1 MPRQRILTVDDD
13 ASVRRWIGALL
24 RRLDV
29 DVVEAGGGREALE
42 RAAEGRFDLI
52 LLDVRMPGMDGYAVA
67 DELAGRR
74 GGGDPGAPIIFL
86 TGSDAGAD
94 KLEAFERG
102 ATDYVVKPFE
112 PAELLARVKAVLRT
126 QALVEQLEAQATTD
140 RLTGLLNRQAL
151 AAELA
156 ACRGRLLEDPAAAF
170 AVLFLDLDRFKVV
183 NDSLGHPIGDHLLRH
198 VAGQLREALGQERGG
213 LGGAGGA
220 AASKHLIARNGGDEF
235 VVVLQGVGCVAE
247 CEALA
252 ERIRERVAQPV
263 ELGGYQ
269 LSVGVSLGIRF
280 VSDPTPEVPM
290 LLRDADTA
298 MYRAKGGGRG
308 CVAVFH
314 ESMHADAVARLRL
327 EHEIRAGIAAGQF
340 EVHYQPI
347 VCLETNRL
355 RALEAL
361 VRWNH
366 PTEGF
371 VGPDR
376 FIPVAEDSGLITDL
390 GDHVIELVCRQLAAW
405 IGRFGLER
413 VPVVNVNVSPRQLHG
428 ADVCASLAGWARRAG
443 VPLERIGVELTESTL
458 MRDPQRA
465 ARVLG
470 ELRALG
476 VSLSIDDFG
485 TGHSSMATLR
495 SFPFHTIKIDRAFVQ
510 SMALD
515 RSYGAVINAI
525 VTLAWNLNLKV
536 VAEGVETAGELAQ
549 LHALEVDMVQG
560 YLLSKPVPAAEVD
573 AMLRR
578 TDAPFCDPRRLLN
591 QAA

>member
-29 DVVEAGGGREALE
+29 DVVEAGSGREALE
-42 RAAEGRFDLI
+42 RAAAERFDLI
-52 LLDVRMPGMDGYAVA
+52 LLDVRMPELDGYAVA
-67 DELAGRR
+67 DELARR
-74 GGGDPGAPIIFL
+74 RAEGDPGTPIIFL

-151 AAELA
+151 AAELS
-156 ACRGRLLEDPAAAF
+156 ACRGRLLDDPGASF

-183 NDSLGHPIGDHLLRH
+183 NDSLGHPIGDQLLKH
-198 VAGQLREALGQERGG
+198 VAAQLRAALGVDTPPVGG
-213 LGGAGGA
+213 GPA
-220 AASKHLIARNGGDEF
+220 AKHLIARNGGDEF
-235 VVVLQGVGCVAE
+235 VVILQGVRDAAA

-252 ERIRERVAQPV
+252 ERIRERVARPV
-263 ELGGYQ
+263 ELGGYR
-269 LSVGVSLGIRF
+269 LAVGVSLGIRF
-280 VSDPTPEVPM
+280 VPDATPEVSM

-298 MYRAKGGGRG
+298 MYRAKAGGRG
-308 CVAVFH
+308 RVAVFH
-314 ESMHADAVARLRL
+314 ESMHAEAVARIRL

-347 VCLETNRL
+347 VSLKTNRL
-355 RALEAL
+355 ETLEAL

-371 VGPDR
+371 IGPDH

-405 IGRFGLER
+405 IGRFGVEG

-428 ADVCASLAGWARRAG
+428 ADVCATLCACRDRTG
-443 VPLERIGVELTESTL
+443 VPLHRVGVELTESTL
-458 MRDPQRA
+458 MQDPEAA
-465 ARVLG
+465 ARVLR

-476 VSLSIDDFG
+476 VRLSIDDFG

-495 SFPFHTIKIDRAFVQ
+495 SFPFDAIKIDRAFVQ

-515 RSYGAVINAI
+515 RSYGAVVNAI

-549 LHALEVDMVQG
+549 LLALEVDLVQG
-560 YLLSKPVPAAEVD
+560 YLLSRPIPAAEVS
-573 AMLRR
+573 ALLASRER
-578 TDAPFCDPRRLLN
+578 PFLGSHRLLEP
-591 QAA
+591 AA